1 MSRILAD
8 IKGFGRQYL
17 RSKVGAFFTF
27 AFPILLILLFG
38 AIYSASGTQKV
49 SLPVQNLDGSSFSI
63 AYLNELNNTTLVTMK
78 MIPADANITN
88 YINDNSLSLALQIP
102 ANFGSKIADGLGS
115 NYSGPVLV
123 TIYGDQSQSTFGTA
137 VAAVEAASVSFN
149 YKLSGTLPLVA
160 PGPPQGLKE
169 GYKFLDYFLPGVV
182 GITVMTNSLFSMS
195 TICAEYRQRGFFKL
209 LATTKLRKYEWL
221 ISKFVFFSIIL
232 ILSLLTTFA
241 VASAAFGTHS
251 TITLLALAMIPAGA
265 FLFVSL
271 GMLLGVAIKDPES
284 GAAVANAIG
293 FPMMFLSGSFFP
305 LDMMPH
311 FLQVVATA
319 LPLTYFNNGL
329 RDTMV
334 YGNTGGA
341 LVNLAVVLVVGL
353 IFFVLSSRLMSWKER

>member
-8 IKGFGRQYL
+8 VKGFGRQYL

-49 SLPVQNLDGSSFSI
+49 SLPVQNLDGGSFSV
-63 AYLNELNNTTLVTMK
+63 AYLNELNNTTLVNIK
-78 MIPADANITN
+78 MIPTDANMTS

-123 TIYGDQSQSTFGTA
+123 TVYGDKSQSTFGTA

-149 YKLSGTLPLVA
+149 YNLSRTLPLVA
-160 PGPPQGLKE
+160 PGVQGLKE

-195 TICAEYRQRGFFKL
+195 SICAEYRQRGFFKL
-209 LATTKLRKYEWL
+209 LATTKLRKHEWL

-251 TITLLALAMIPAGA
+251 SITLLALVMIPGGA

-284 GAAVANAIG
+284 GVAVANAIG

-305 LDMMPH
+305 IDMMPH

-341 LVNLAVVLVVGL
+341 LANLAVVLVVGAV
-353 IFFVLSSRLMSWKER
+353 FFVLSSRLMSWKER

>member
-38 AIYSASGTQKV
+38 AIYSASGNQKV
-49 SLPVQNLDGSSFSI
+49 SLPVQNLDGSPFSV
-63 AYLNELNNTTLVTMK
+63 AYLNELNNTTLVNIK

-102 ANFGSKIADGLGS
+102 ANFGSKIAGGLGS
-115 NYSGPVLV
+115 NYTGPVLV
-123 TIYGDQSQSTFGTA
+123 TVYGDRSQSTFGTA
-137 VAAVEAASVSFN
+137 VAAVEAASVSYN
-149 YKLSGTLPLVA
+149 YNLSRTLPLVA
-160 PGPPQGLKE
+160 PGVQDLKE

-195 TICAEYRQRGFFKL
+195 SICAEYRQRGFFKL
-209 LATTKLRKYEWL
+209 LATTSLRKYEWL

-232 ILSLLTTFA
+232 VLSLLTTFA
-241 VASAAFGTHS
+241 VASVVFGTHS
-251 TITLLALAMIPAGA
+251 TITLLSLVMIPAGT

-305 LDMMPH
+305 LDMMPN
-311 FLQVVATA
+311 FLQAIATA

-334 YGNTGGA
+334 YGNTGSA
-341 LVNLAVVLVVGL
+341 IANLLVVVAIGF
-353 IFFVLSSRLMSWKER
+353 IFFLLASRLMSWKER

>member
-8 IKGFGRQYL
+8 IMGFGRQYL

-27 AFPILLILLFG
+27 GFPILLIVLFG
-38 AIYSASGTQKV
+38 LIFSPSGTQKV
-49 SLPVQNLDGSSFSI
+49 SLPVQNLDGSSFSV
-63 AYLNELNNTTLVTMK
+63 AYLNELNNTTLVNIR

-102 ANFGSKIADGLGS
+102 VNFGSKIVDGLGS

-123 TIYGDQSQSTFGTA
+123 TIYGDKSQSTFGTA
-137 VAAVEAASVSFN
+137 VAAVQAASVSFN
-149 YKLSGTLPLVA
+149 YKLSQTLPLVA
-160 PGPPQGLKE
+160 PGVQGLKE
-169 GYKFLDYFLPGVV
+169 GYQFLDYFLPGVV
-182 GITVMTNSLFSMS
+182 GITVMTNALFSMS
-195 TICAEYRQRGFFKL
+195 AICAEYRQRGFFKL

-241 VASAAFGTHS
+241 VASAVFDTHS
-251 TITLLALAMIPAGA
+251 TITLLSLVMIPAGA

-284 GAAVANAIG
+284 GNAVANAIS
-293 FPMMFLSGSFFP
+293 FPMMFLSGTFFP
-305 LDMMPH
+305 LDAMPD
-311 FLQVVATA
+311 FLQVVARA
-319 LPLTYFNNGL
+319 MPLTYFNNGL

-334 YGNTGGA
+334 YGNTGGS
-341 LVNLAVVLVVGL
+341 LINLLVVVVIGV
-353 IFFVLSSRLMSWKER
+353 IFFLLASRLMSWKER

>member
-8 IKGFGRQYL
+8 VKGFGTQYL

-27 AFPILLILLFG
+27 GFPIMLILLFG
-38 AIYSASGTQKV
+38 LIYGASGTQKV
-49 SLPVQNLDGSSFSI
+49 SLSVQNLDGSSYSLD
-63 AYLNELNNTTLVTMK
+63 YLNELNNTTLVNIK

-102 ANFGSKIADGLGS
+102 ADFGSKIVDNLGS
-115 NYSGPVLV
+115 NYSGPVLI
-123 TIYGDQSQSTFGTA
+123 TLYGDKSQSTFGTA
-137 VAAVEAASVSFN
+137 AAAVEAASVSYN
-149 YKLSGTLPLVA
+149 YNLSRTLPLVA
-160 PGPPQGLKE
+160 PNVQGLKE
-169 GYKFLDYFLPGVV
+169 GYKFLDYFLPGVI
-182 GITVMTNSLFSMS
+182 GITVMTNSLFSMAS
-195 TICAEYRQRGFFKL
+195 ICAEYKQRGFFKL
-209 LATTKLRKYEWL
+209 LATTKLRKHEWL
-221 ISKFVFFSIIL
+221 LSKFVFFSIIL

-241 VASAAFGTHS
+241 VASVAFGTHS
-251 TITLLALAMIPAGA
+251 AITALSLVMIPAGA

-305 LDMMPH
+305 IDMFPH

-334 YGNTGGA
+334 YGNSGA
-341 LVNLAVVLVVGL
+341 AVVNLLVVVAVGF
-353 IFFVLSSRLMSWKER
+353 IFFLLASRLMSWKER

>member
-38 AIYSASGTQKV
+38 AIYSASGNQKV
-49 SLPVQNLDGSSFSI
+49 SLPVQNLDGGSFSV
-63 AYLNELNNTTLVTMK
+63 AYLNELNNTTLVNIE

-102 ANFGSKIADGLGS
+102 VNFGSKIVEGLGS

-123 TIYGDQSQSTFGTA
+123 TVYGDKSQSTFGTA
-137 VAAVEAASVSFN
+137 VAAVQAASVSFN
-149 YKLSGTLPLVA
+149 YNLSRTLPLVA
-160 PGPPQGLKE
+160 PGVQGLKE

-182 GITVMTNSLFSMS
+182 GITVMTNSLFSMTS
-195 TICAEYRQRGFFKL
+195 ICAEYRQRGFFKL
-209 LATTKLRKYEWL
+209 LATTKLRKHEWL

-284 GAAVANAIG
+284 GVAVANAIG

-341 LVNLAVVLVVGL
+341 LVNLAVVLVIGVVL
-353 IFFVLSSRLMSWKER
+353 FVLSSRLMSWKER

>member
-17 RSKVGAFFTF
+17 RSIVGAFFTF
-27 AFPILLILLFG
+27 AFPVLLIVIFG
-38 AIYSASGTQKV
+38 SIYSGSGDQKV
-49 SLPVQNLDGSSFSI
+49 SLPVQNLDGSSYSV
-63 AYLNELNNTTLVTMK
+63 AYLNELNNTTLVNME

-102 ANFGSKIADGLGS
+102 ANFGSRIEGGLGP
-115 NYSGPVLV
+115 NYSGPVIV

-137 VAAVEAASVSFN
+137 VAAVEAASVSYN
-149 YKLSGTLPLVA
+149 YNLSKTVPLVA
-160 PGPPQGLKE
+160 PAVQGLKE
-169 GYKFLDYFLPGVV
+169 GYKFLDYFLPGVI

-195 TICAEYRQRGFFKL
+195 SICAEYRQRGFFKL

-221 ISKFVFFSIIL
+221 LSKFVFFSIIL

-241 VASAAFGTHS
+241 VASAMFGTHS
-251 TITLLALAMIPAGA
+251 TITLLALVIIPAGA

-284 GAAVANAIG
+284 GVALANAIG

-305 LDMMPH
+305 LDMMPP
-311 FLQVVATA
+311 FLQTLATA

-341 LVNLAVVLVVGL
+341 LVNLLIVVVVGFV
-353 IFFVLSSRLMSWKER
+353 FFLLASRLMSWKER

>member
-38 AIYSASGTQKV
+38 AIYSASGNQKV
-49 SLPVQNLDGSSFSI
+49 SLPVQNLDGSSFSV
-63 AYLNELNNTTLVTMK
+63 AYLNELNNTTLVDIR
-78 MIPADANITN
+78 MIPADADITN

-102 ANFGSKIADGLGS
+102 VNFGSKIADGLGS

-123 TIYGDQSQSTFGTA
+123 TIYGDKSQSTFGTA

-149 YKLSGTLPLVA
+149 YNLSRTLPLVA
-160 PGPPQGLKE
+160 PGVQGLKE

-195 TICAEYRQRGFFKL
+195 SICAEYRQRGFFKL
-209 LATTKLRKYEWL
+209 LATTKLRKHEWL

-232 ILSLLTTFA
+232 VLSLLTTFA

-251 TITLLALAMIPAGA
+251 SITLLALAMIPAGA

-284 GAAVANAIG
+284 GVAVANAIG

-341 LVNLAVVLVVGL
+341 LVNLAVVIVIGAV
-353 IFFVLSSRLMSWKER
+353 FFVLSSRLMSWKER

>member
-17 RSKVGAFFTF
+17 RSKIGAFFTF

-49 SLPVQNLDGSSFSI
+49 SMPVQNLDGSSFSV
-63 AYLNELNNTTLVTMK
+63 AYLNELNNTTLVNIK
-78 MIPADANITN
+78 MIPTDANITS

-149 YKLSGTLPLVA
+149 YNLSRTLPLVA
-160 PGPPQGLKE
+160 PGVQGLKE

-195 TICAEYRQRGFFKL
+195 SICAEYRQRGFFKL
-209 LATTKLRKYEWL
+209 LATTKLRKHEWL

-251 TITLLALAMIPAGA
+251 SITLLALVMIPAGA

-284 GAAVANAIG
+284 GVAVANAIG

-341 LVNLAVVLVVGL
+341 LANLAVVLVIGAV
-353 IFFVLSSRLMSWKER
+353 FFVLSSRLMSWKER

>member
-38 AIYSASGTQKV
+38 AIFSASGTQKV
-49 SLPVQNLDGSSFSI
+49 SLPVQNLDGGSLSV
-63 AYLNELNNTTLVTMK
+63 AYLNELNNTTLVSMK
-78 MIPADANITN
+78 MIPADENITN

-102 ANFGSKIADGLGS
+102 ANFGSKITDGLGS
-115 NYSGPVLV
+115 NYSGPVIV
-123 TIYGDQSQSTFGTA
+123 TIYGDKSQSTFGTA

-149 YKLSGTLPLVA
+149 YNLSRTLPLVA
-160 PGPPQGLKE
+160 PGVQGLKE
-169 GYKFLDYFLPGVV
+169 GYQFLDYFLPGVV

-195 TICAEYRQRGFFKL
+195 SICAEYRQRGFFKL
-209 LATTKLRKYEWL
+209 LATTKLRKHEWL

-284 GAAVANAIG
+284 GVAVANAIG

-311 FLQVVATA
+311 FLQVVAAA

-334 YGNTGGA
+334 YGNTAGA
-341 LVNLAVVLVVGL
+341 LVNLAVVLVIGAV
-353 IFFVLSSRLMSWKER
+353 FFVLSSRLMSWKER

>member
-49 SLPVQNLDGSSFSI
+49 SLPVQNLDGSSFSV
-63 AYLNELNNTTLVTMK
+63 AYLNELNNTTLVNIR

-102 ANFGSKIADGLGS
+102 ADFGSRIVDGLGS

-123 TIYGDQSQSTFGTA
+123 TIYGDKSQSTFGTA

-149 YKLSGTLPLVA
+149 SNLSRTLPLVA
-160 PGPPQGLKE
+160 PGVQGLKE

-195 TICAEYRQRGFFKL
+195 SICAEYRQRGFFKL
-209 LATTKLRKYEWL
+209 LATTKLRKHEWL

-232 ILSLLTTFA
+232 MLSLLTTFA

-251 TITLLALAMIPAGA
+251 TITVLSLVMIPAGA

-284 GAAVANAIG
+284 GVAVANAIG

-334 YGNTGGA
+334 YGNTGGSII
-341 LVNLAVVLVVGL
+341 NLLIVVVIGF
-353 IFFVLSSRLMSWKER
+353 IFFLLASRLMSWKER

>member
-49 SLPVQNLDGSSFSI
+49 SLPVQNLDGSSFSV
-63 AYLNELNNTTLVTMK
+63 AYMNELNNTTLVNIK
-78 MIPADANITN
+78 MIPTDANMTN

-102 ANFGSKIADGLGS
+102 ANFGSKIAGGLGT
-115 NYSGPVLV
+115 NYTGPIIV
-123 TIYGDQSQSTFGTA
+123 TVYGDKSQSTFGTA

-149 YKLSGTLPLVA
+149 YNLSRTLPLVA
-160 PGPPQGLKE
+160 PGVQGLKE

-195 TICAEYRQRGFFKL
+195 SICAEYRQRGFFKL
-209 LATTKLRKYEWL
+209 LATTKLRKHEWL

-251 TITLLALAMIPAGA
+251 SITPLALVMIPAGA
-265 FLFVSL
+265 FLFVSF

-284 GAAVANAIG
+284 GVAVANAIG

-311 FLQVVATA
+311 FLQMVATA

-341 LVNLAVVLVVGL
+341 LMNLAVVLLVGVV
-353 IFFVLSSRLMSWKER
+353 FFVLSSRLMSWKER

>member
-8 IKGFGRQYL
+8 IKGFSRQYL

-27 AFPILLILLFG
+27 VFPILLILLFG
-38 AIYSASGTQKV
+38 AIYSASGNQKV
-49 SLPVQNLDGSSFSI
+49 SLPVQNLDGSPLSI
-63 AYLNELNNTTLVTMK
+63 AYMNELNNTTLVNIK
-78 MIPADANITN
+78 MIPNDANITN
-88 YINDNSLSLALQIP
+88 YINDNSLSLALLIP
-102 ANFGSKIADGLGS
+102 DNFGSKILAGMGP

-123 TIYGDQSQSTFGTA
+123 TIYGDKSQSTFGTA
-137 VAAVEAASVSFN
+137 AAAVEAASVSFN
-149 YKLSGTLPLVA
+149 YNLSQTMPLVV
-160 PGPPQGLKE
+160 PDVQGLKE

-195 TICAEYRQRGFFKL
+195 SICAEYRQRGFFKL
-209 LATTKLRKYEWL
+209 LATTKLRKHEWL

-232 ILSLLTTFA
+232 ILSLLATFA

-251 TITLLALAMIPAGA
+251 TITLLSLVMIPAGA
-265 FLFVSL
+265 FLFVSF

-284 GAAVANAIG
+284 GVAVANAIG

-311 FLQVVATA
+311 FLQVVAAA

-341 LVNLAVVLVVGL
+341 LINLAVVLVVGL

>member
-49 SLPVQNLDGSSFSI
+49 SLPVQNLDGSSFSV
-63 AYLNELNNTTLVTMK
+63 AYMNELNNTTLVNIK
-78 MIPADANITN
+78 MIPTDANMTN

-102 ANFGSKIADGLGS
+102 ANFGSKIAGGLGT
-115 NYSGPVLV
+115 NYTGPVIV
-123 TIYGDQSQSTFGTA
+123 TVYGDKSQSTFGTA

-149 YKLSGTLPLVA
+149 YNLSRTLPLVA
-160 PGPPQGLKE
+160 PGVQGLKE

-195 TICAEYRQRGFFKL
+195 SICAEYRQRGFFKL
-209 LATTKLRKYEWL
+209 LATTKLRKHEWL
-221 ISKFVFFSIIL
+221 VSKFVFFSIIL

-251 TITLLALAMIPAGA
+251 SITPLALVMIPAGA
-265 FLFVSL
+265 FLFVSF

-284 GAAVANAIG
+284 GVAVANAIG

-311 FLQVVATA
+311 FLQMVATA

-341 LVNLAVVLVVGL
+341 LINLAVVLLVGVV
-353 IFFVLSSRLMSWKER
+353 FFVLSSRLMSWKER

>member
-17 RSKVGAFFTF
+17 RSKIGAFFTF

-49 SLPVQNLDGSSFSI
+49 SLPVQNLDGSSYSV
-63 AYLNELNNTTLVTMK
+63 AYLNELNNTTLVNIK
-78 MIPADANITN
+78 MISADANITN
-88 YINDNSLSLALQIP
+88 YINDNSLSLALLIP
-102 ANFGSKIADGLGS
+102 DDFGSKIVAGMGP

-123 TIYGDQSQSTFGTA
+123 TIYGDKSQSTFGTA

-160 PGPPQGLKE
+160 PGVQGLKE

-182 GITVMTNSLFSMS
+182 GITVMTNSLFSMTS
-195 TICAEYRQRGFFKL
+195 ICAEYRQRGFFKL
-209 LATTKLRKYEWL
+209 LATTKLRKHEWL

-251 TITLLALAMIPAGA
+251 SITLLALVMIPAGA

-284 GAAVANAIG
+284 GVAVANAIG

-341 LVNLAVVLVVGL
+341 LVNLAVVLVIGAV
-353 IFFVLSSRLMSWKER
+353 FFVLSSRLMSWKER

>member
-17 RSKVGAFFTF
+17 RSKIGAFFTF

-49 SLPVQNLDGSSFSI
+49 SMPVQNLDGSSFSV
-63 AYLNELNNTTLVTMK
+63 AYLNELNNTTLVNIK
-78 MIPADANITN
+78 MIPTDADITS

-149 YKLSGTLPLVA
+149 YNLSRTLPLVA
-160 PGPPQGLKE
+160 PGVQGLKE

-195 TICAEYRQRGFFKL
+195 SICAEYRQRGFFKL
-209 LATTKLRKYEWL
+209 LATTKLRKHEWL

-251 TITLLALAMIPAGA
+251 SITLLALVMIPAGA

-284 GAAVANAIG
+284 GVAVANAIG

-341 LVNLAVVLVVGL
+341 LANLAVVLVIGAV
-353 IFFVLSSRLMSWKER
+353 FFVLSSRLMSWKER

>member
-38 AIYSASGTQKV
+38 AIYGASGTQKV

-63 AYLNELNNTTLVTMK
+63 AYLNELNNTTLVTIK

-88 YINDNSLSLALQIP
+88 YINDNSLSLALQVP

-123 TIYGDQSQSTFGTA
+123 TVYGDQSQSTFGTA

-149 YKLSGTLPLVA
+149 YNLSRTVPLVV
-160 PGPPQGLKE
+160 PGVQGLKE

-195 TICAEYRQRGFFKL
+195 SICAEYRQRGFFKL
-209 LATTKLRKYEWL
+209 LATTKLRKHEWL

-251 TITLLALAMIPAGA
+251 SITVLALVMIPAGA

-284 GAAVANAIG
+284 GVAVANAIG

-353 IFFVLSSRLMSWKER
+353 IFFLLSSRLMSWKER

>member
-49 SLPVQNLDGSSFSI
+49 SLPVQNLDGSSFSV
-63 AYLNELNNTTLVTMK
+63 AYLNELNNTTLVNIR

-102 ANFGSKIADGLGS
+102 ADFGSRIVDGLGS

-123 TIYGDQSQSTFGTA
+123 TIYGDKSQSTFGTA

-149 YKLSGTLPLVA
+149 NNLSRTLPLVA
-160 PGPPQGLKE
+160 PGVQGLKE

-195 TICAEYRQRGFFKL
+195 SICAEYRQRGFFKL
-209 LATTKLRKYEWL
+209 LATTKLRKHEWL

-232 ILSLLTTFA
+232 MLSLLTTFA

-251 TITLLALAMIPAGA
+251 TITVLSLVMIPAGA

-284 GAAVANAIG
+284 GVAVANAIG

-334 YGNTGGA
+334 YGNTGGSII
-341 LVNLAVVLVVGL
+341 NLLIVVVIGF
-353 IFFVLSSRLMSWKER
+353 IFFLLASRLMSWKER

>member
-38 AIYSASGTQKV
+38 AIYSASGNQKV
-49 SLPVQNLDGSSFSI
+49 SLPVQNLDGSSFSV
-63 AYLNELNNTTLVTMK
+63 AYLNELNNTTLVDIK
-78 MIPADANITN
+78 MIPTDANITN

-102 ANFGSKIADGLGS
+102 ANFGSKIADGLGPS
-115 NYSGPVLV
+115 YSGPVLV
-123 TIYGDQSQSTFGTA
+123 TVYGDQSQSTFGTA
-137 VAAVEAASVSFN
+137 VAAVQAASVSFN
-149 YKLSGTLPLVA
+149 YNLSRTLPLVA
-160 PGPPQGLKE
+160 PGVQGLKE

-209 LATTKLRKYEWL
+209 LATTKLRKHEWL
-221 ISKFVFFSIIL
+221 ISKFAFFSIIL

-241 VASAAFGTHS
+241 VASATFGTHS
-251 TITLLALAMIPAGA
+251 TITPLALVMIPAGA

-341 LVNLAVVLVVGL
+341 LVNLAVVIAVGAV
-353 IFFVLSSRLMSWKER
+353 FFVLSSRLMSWKER